1 MSVLGFVLAA
11 TLSGPQRVEPA
22 LWLNPKGTVLVAGKE
37 ATARATKGAQT
48 VRTPFG
54 LGLDLNGTHGGLL
67 LADFPALA
75 LTRSMTVSTW
85 IYLRSYVN
93 DGPGAQI
100 LFRGDDRPGLD
111 PYDFV
116 VRGDGTVEFGIGS
129 DAGSRP
135 FVATE
140 IPLKQWVRVTAS
152 FDGESGEMR
161 LWMGERLVATRVTDI
176 RPFRDLH
183 PDYLPGVGI
192 GNVETD
198 RGFGNN
204 QPLNGILADLRL
216 YPAVLEPRDAGWRAL
231 GGL

>member
-11 TLSGPQRVEPA
+11 AVSGPQRVQPA
-22 LWLNPKGTVLVAGKE
+22 LWLSPQGSLQVDGKPAAG
-37 ATARATKGAQT
+37 RLTKGAAMA
-48 VRTPFG
+48 RTPFG
-54 LGLDLNGTHGGLL
+54 WGLDLNGKHGGLL

-75 LTRSMTVSTW
+75 LTRTMTVSTW
-85 IYLRSYVN
+85 VYLRSYVN

-116 VRGDGTVEFGIGS
+116 VRGNGTVEFSVGDDQGN
-129 DAGSRP
+129 RP

-140 IPLKQWVRVTAS
+140 IPLHTWVRLTGS
-152 FDGESGEMR
+152 FDSESGELR
-161 LWMGERLVATRVTDI
+161 LWKNDRLIATRVTDI
-176 RPFRDLH
+176 RPFRDL
-183 PDYLPGVGI
+183 DTRYLPGVGI

-204 QPLNGILADLRL
+204 QPLDGVIADLRM
-216 YPAVLEPRDAGWRAL
+216 YPTVLEPRDAGWRPFDTP
-231 GGL
+231 